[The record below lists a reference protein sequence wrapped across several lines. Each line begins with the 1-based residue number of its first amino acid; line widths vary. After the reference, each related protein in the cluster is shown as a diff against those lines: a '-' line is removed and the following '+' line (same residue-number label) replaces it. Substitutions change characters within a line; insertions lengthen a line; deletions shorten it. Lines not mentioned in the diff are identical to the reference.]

1 MVVCVKT
8 AIFILES
15 HFLSKM
21 PCALKFL
28 LQKRFCWIGSSFDLY
43 LLTCGGDMLKKL
55 FSIFMFTAVVLSAHN
70 ANAENGAQKL
80 SEEEV
85 AMNEVS
91 QVQQEKKDDE
101 IVANALFNQVWDE
114 FATQFG
120 ESNIILPS
128 QVVFLNGAPGAGKGT
143 NTLTVMRIL
152 EIPTK
157 PIEVSSLLNS
167 PECEE
172 LKAQGKLIADDIVVR
187 QVMNE
192 LLRAENARGVIIDG
206 FPRSPIQAYFLK
218 CLIAKLDE
226 QNNDATTVFRMIN
239 FSVTKQTS
247 IDRQLARG
255 EAAKKQNELAIQNGQ
270 PVVSVRETDMSEE
283 AAENRYNTYAAS
295 AYRCVA
301 ILENVLDV
309 YDISAEGTMDEV
321 RSRIYDIL
329 PSQSSQEK

>member
-1 MVVCVKT
+1 MLNKLFN
-8 AIFILES
+8 IFI
-15 HFLSKM
+15 
-21 PCALKFL
+21 
-28 LQKRFCWIGSSFDLY
+28 
-43 LLTCGGDMLKKL
+43 
-55 FSIFMFTAVVLSAHN
+55 FTAVIFSAHN
-70 ANAENGAQKL
+70 AHAEDEVQKL
-80 SEEEV
+80 PGEEV
-85 AMNEVS
+85 VMNEVS
-91 QVQQEKKDDE
+91 QAQQERNDDE
-101 IVANALFNQVWDE
+101 IIANALFDKVWDE
-114 FATQFG
+114 LTIQFG

-192 LLRAENARGVIIDG
+192 LLRAENGRGVIIDG

-226 QNNDATTVFRMIN
+226 QNNGNVTAFRMIN

-255 EAAKKQNELAIQNGQ
+255 EAAKRQNELAIQNGQ
-270 PVVSVRETDMSEE
+270 PVVPVRETDMSEE
-283 AAENRYNTYAAS
+283 AAENRYNTYAAT
-295 AYRCVA
+295 AYRCIA
-301 ILENVLDV
+301 ILENVIDV
-309 YDISAEGTMDEV
+309 YDISSEGTMDEV

-329 PSQSSQEK
+329 PSQSVQE